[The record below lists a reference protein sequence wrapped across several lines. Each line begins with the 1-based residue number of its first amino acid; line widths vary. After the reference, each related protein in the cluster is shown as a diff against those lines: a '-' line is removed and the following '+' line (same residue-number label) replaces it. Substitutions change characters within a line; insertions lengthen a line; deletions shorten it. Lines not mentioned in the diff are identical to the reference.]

1 MAENGI
7 PEFSDDESDGSYA
20 SSHNGSH
27 SHTLNT
33 PLTGGRGPST
43 PTRPPPA
50 SAGLDLLTRSSFT
63 HLTWTG
69 FVFFVLYY
77 MLGVLLSA
85 WLEPQWE
92 PIHWFYFTA
101 VSITTVGYG
110 DFYPENNV
118 HQILNSIYLLVGLSL
133 VGLYLTL
140 ANSELQGKMEECLVR
155 RDKPET
161 KKAKK
166 AHSSTATTPV
176 PSASACCG
184 VSPCRASPLARDTKV
199 ILVLFVGEIVVLFGG
214 TFAFYAMVRGGLVNP
229 DGTNHTETGW
239 DTFSDCFAH
248 ATTTVRRRRQRE
260 NEKEKEKE
268 KERRR
273 GGEGEEKEK
282 A

>member
-27 SHTLNT
+27 SHTLTT
-33 PLTGGRGPST
+33 PLTGGRSPPS
-43 PTRPPPA
+43 RPPPA

-63 HLTWTG
+63 HLTWKG

-155 RDKPET
+155 RDKPKT

-166 AHSSTATTPV
+166 AHSSTATTPA

-248 ATTTVRRRRQRE
+248 ATTTVRRRRQ
-260 NEKEKEKE
+260 KE

-273 GGEGEEKEK
+273 RRQECPLHI
-282 A
+282 